1 MAQQTNMTAVEWLI
15 DKIAEKSIMEKDR
28 YYISYNSG
36 TIDITDLIEQ
46 AKQMENNQEQETK
59 AYWFGRGVLA
69 GRENR
74 IEELQPKKHGK

>member
-1 MAQQTNMTAVEWLI
+1 MQTAVEWLI

-28 YYISYNSG
+28 YYIPYNSG

-46 AKQMENNQEQETK
+46 AKQIEMKKEFETK
-59 AYWFGRGVLA
+59 VYWFGRGILA

-74 IEELQPKKHGK
+74 IEELQPKTYENK